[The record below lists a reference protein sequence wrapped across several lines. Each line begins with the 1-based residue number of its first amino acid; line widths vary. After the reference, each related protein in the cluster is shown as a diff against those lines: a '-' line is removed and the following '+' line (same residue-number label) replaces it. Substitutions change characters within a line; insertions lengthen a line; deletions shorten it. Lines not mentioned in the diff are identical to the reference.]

1 MLALNRS
8 WCQEIRN
15 QQITGQ
21 QASGQQTPSSPD
33 QKQESPALQRTE
45 TTTAK
50 PKNESPQPAG
60 FNIPLLGAYKARS
73 VPNLLPGD
81 LSGKLASQSHDGK
94 LSLSLQD
101 AIILAVQN
109 NLDAD
114 IRRYDL
120 AIADTD
126 LERTKG
132 GGISRGLSFVVAQT
146 PAGVG
151 GPISPLLNIATA
163 NSTPTAPTVTTTLFD
178 VNQITEPQTN
188 LSIQGSTPFS
198 NGSPTPVYDPSFVG
212 QLAWVH
218 RQPDSLA
225 SAITLGTSNSTFTNL
240 SLVQGFSTG
249 LSVQAGVSNNA
260 DVNSGNS
267 FADPFHRPNL
277 VLAVTQPLLR
287 GFGVDVN
294 RRFIRVAQNNQKISR
309 LVFRQQLVEL
319 VFGISR
325 LYYDLVSLNEDVKV
339 KQDALNAAKKLLEDD
354 TAQVEVGTLAPLELT
369 RVKALVAAAEVD
381 LIRSQGL
388 FEQQEITLKNQLS
401 RRGTADSAFKAVH
414 ILPTDLITVPENDN
428 LPALDDLIAQALAN
442 RADLAQAEIQ
452 VTNGQITLEGSRNQ
466 VLPEIDLI
474 ANAQS
479 RGNFGQSTVNSISQ
493 SASPINLASGAAT
506 SKLFEAGI
514 QVNLPIRNRIAQADA
529 TRDTLQVRQ
538 MQARLQQLR
547 NRIQEEVEN
556 ARRAVEIARAAYS
569 ASVQSRT
576 YQEQLLQGERE
587 KFTVGASANFFI
599 VQDESLL
606 AQARSAEVAAR
617 SAYIKARSALDRAL
631 GSVLEN
637 NHIDLDDA
645 IRNQP

>member
-1 MLALNRS
+1 MFCALALDL
-8 WCQEIRN
+8 CL
-15 QQITGQ
+15 GQ
-21 QASGQQTPSSPD
+21 QP
-33 QKQESPALQRTE
+33 SPASDQNKESLALQHTE
-45 TTTAK
+45 KTTTK
-50 PKNESPQPAG
+50 PKNEYPQAPFA
-60 FNIPLLGAYKARS
+60 NVPLLGAYKVPS
-73 VPNLLPGD
+73 VPP
-81 LSGKLASQSHDGK
+81 LSFSPADQLGKLTSQIRDGK
-94 LSLSLQD
+94 LGLSLQD
-101 AIILAVQN
+101 AIALAIQN

-126 LERTKG
+126 LQRTKG
-132 GGISRGLSFVVAQT
+132 GGISRGVSFVVAQT

-163 NSTPTAPTVTTTLFD
+163 NSTPTAPTVSTTLFD

-188 LSIQGSTPFS
+188 LSIQGGEPFS

-218 RQPDSLA
+218 RQPDSA
-225 SAITLGTSNSTFTNL
+225 GAATLGINNSTFTNL
-240 SLVQGFSTG
+240 SLIQGFSTG
-249 LSVQAGVSNNA
+249 LSLEAGLSNNA
-260 DVNSGNS
+260 DVNSGGS

-277 VLAVTQPLLR
+277 ILALNQPLLR
-287 GFGVDVN
+287 GFGVGVN

-354 TAQVEVGTLAPLELT
+354 TAQVDVGTLAPLELT

-388 FEQQEITLKNQLS
+388 FDQQEITLKNQLS
-401 RRGTADSAFKAVH
+401 RRGTADPAFKGVH
-414 ILPTDLITVPENDN
+414 ILPTEVLTVPASDN
-428 LPALDDLIAQALAN
+428 LPLLDDLIVQALSN

-452 VTNGQITLEGSRNQ
+452 VTNGHIALEGSRNQ

-479 RGNFGQSTVNSISQ
+479 RGNFGQSSINSISQ
-493 SASPINLASGAAT
+493 QASAANLGSGAAT
-506 SKLFEAGI
+506 SKLFEAGV

-538 MQARLQQLR
+538 MEARLQQLK
-547 NRIQEEVEN
+547 NQIQEEVEN
-556 ARRAVEIARAAYS
+556 ARRAVEIARAAYT

-576 YQEQLLQGERE
+576 YQEELLAGERE
-587 KFTVGASANFFI
+587 KLSVGASANFFI

-631 GSVLEN
+631 GNVLEN

-645 IRNQP
+645 IRNQR